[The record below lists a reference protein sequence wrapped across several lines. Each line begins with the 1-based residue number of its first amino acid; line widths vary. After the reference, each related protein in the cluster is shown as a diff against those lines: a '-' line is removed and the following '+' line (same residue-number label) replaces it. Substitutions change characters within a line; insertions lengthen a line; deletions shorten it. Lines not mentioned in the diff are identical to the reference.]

1 MINTTTPNNGD
12 FASYLEGK
20 SQSDPA
26 ATIAVDASRTPADD
40 QEDQTIAD
48 VLLGGEEPT
57 EELLDQLRVLEDFA
71 PLSDEELER
80 QALND
85 PGADGDVTTP
95 E

>member
-1 MINTTTPNNGD
+1 MTNTTTPNNGD

-26 ATIAVDASRTPADD
+26 ATIAVDASRTPA
-40 QEDQTIAD
+40 EDQTIAD
-48 VLLGGEEPT
+48 VLLGGDEPA